1 MADTSTDRRGGQTW
15 PGLLGMLLAGTDLA
29 ADDTAWVMD
38 RVLSGE
44 ATAAQ
49 LAGFLVALR
58 AKGEAA
64 DEVAG
69 LAAAMLRHAR
79 RVTVTG
85 PAVDVVG
92 TGGDQAR
99 TVNISTMAAVVV
111 AAAGVP
117 VVKHGN
123 RAASSASG
131 AADVLEALGVAI
143 DLPPD
148 AVAASVEQAGIGF
161 CFAPVFHPAMRHTG
175 PVRRELGVP
184 TAMNVLGPLTN
195 PAQPPAALVGCADAR
210 LAPVLAEVLAGRGGS
225 ALVVRGDDGL
235 DELTTTTTSTVWVVG
250 GGEVR
255 REVVDPAALGVA
267 PATREDLRGGD
278 AAVNA
283 AVFRRVLAGE
293 RGPVRDAV
301 LVNAAGALVAFDGV
315 AAGPPAD
322 VSGALA
328 AALDRADRR
337 DRLRRGGAVAGA
349 LGGALDAAAGGYSRL
364 TGCPPVHTARS
375 ACTRRTMCTLGARC
389 ARPAPVG
396 TSPLAGRR
404 PLPLVRS
411 RARRRTSP
419 RCRPVTTSGTRC
431 GCRCGAPRRPC

>member
-1 MADTSTDRRGGQTW
+1 MADTSAERQGAQSW
-15 PGLLGMLLAGTDLA
+15 PALLGRLLAGTDLG

-44 ATAAQ
+44 STAAQ

-58 AKGEAA
+58 AKGEAP
-64 DEVAG
+64 DEIAG

-79 RVTVTG
+79 RVTVARS
-85 PAVDVVG
+85 AVDVVG

-123 RAASSASG
+123 RAVSSASG

-148 AVAASVEQAGIGF
+148 AVSACVEEAGIGF

-175 PVRRELGVP
+175 PVRRELGIP

-195 PAQPPAALVGCADAR
+195 PAQPRAGLVGCADAR
-210 LAPVLAEVLAGRGGS
+210 LAPVLAEVFAGRGAS

-235 DELTTTTTSTVWVVG
+235 DELTTTTTSTAWVVG

-255 REVVDPAALGVA
+255 QEVVDPEALGVDA
-267 PATREDLRGGD
+267 ATRDDLRGGD
-278 AAVNA
+278 ATVNA
-283 AVFRRVLAGE
+283 AVFRRVLGGE

-301 LVNAAGALVAFDGV
+301 LLNAAGALVAFDGV

-322 VSGALA
+322 L
-328 AALDRADRR
+328 
-337 DRLRRGGAVAGA
+337 AGA
-349 LGGALDAAAGGYSRL
+349 LSSAMVRAAQAVDSGAGEQVLARWVELSTRLRGSAGS
-364 TGCPPVHTARS
+364 
-375 ACTRRTMCTLGARC
+375 
-389 ARPAPVG
+389 
-396 TSPLAGRR
+396 
-404 PLPLVRS
+404 
-411 RARRRTSP
+411 
-419 RCRPVTTSGTRC
+419 
-431 GCRCGAPRRPC
+431 